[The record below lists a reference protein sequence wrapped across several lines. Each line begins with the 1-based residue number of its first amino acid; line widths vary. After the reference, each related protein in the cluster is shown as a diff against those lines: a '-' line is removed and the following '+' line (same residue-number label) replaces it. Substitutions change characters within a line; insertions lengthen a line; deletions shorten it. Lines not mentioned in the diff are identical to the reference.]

1 MLNILKKNC
10 GQTLNIKTMTVDF
23 EMAMISATRAV
34 FPNTQI
40 RGCRFHLAQAWQRKF
55 RELGFQKEYNS
66 RKGKIATWLKQCFGL
81 PVLDREN
88 ILEFFD
94 EFSQTAP
101 CELKTFIKYLRE
113 EYVSPLSTFPP
124 HLWAD
129 IGRTDLKF
137 STNMCESWHR
147 HFSDTFK
154 SPRPNIFVFLQKLE
168 EAQCLIEIK
177 SWSRKSTPAGNVF
190 WIKDLYQEMR
200 MGNID
205 SHSLIKKISIG
216 FQPITNS
223 KRSRQQQ
230 RALAIK
236 NKYKKRQH

>member
-55 RELGFQKEYNS
+55 RELDFEKEYNS

-113 EYVSPLSTFPP
+113 EYVSPLSIVSKVACS
-124 HLWAD
+124 L
-129 IGRTDLKF
+129 
-137 STNMCESWHR
+137 
-147 HFSDTFK
+147 
-154 SPRPNIFVFLQKLE
+154 
-168 EAQCLIEIK
+168 
-177 SWSRKSTPAGNVF
+177 F
-190 WIKDLYQEMR
+190 WGERVLCFIM
-200 MGNID
+200 
-205 SHSLIKKISIG
+205 
-216 FQPITNS
+216 
-223 KRSRQQQ
+223 
-230 RALAIK
+230 
-236 NKYKKRQH
+236 